1 MHTFQE
7 LFNVSSFFLR
17 NESNATLKFKLGRYV
32 TAKQSKQTHHLA
44 SLGIGNVENLSS
56 DDFSYESRLQ
66 IGFDVNLI
74 AHTYHEKLIWQDG
87 YCPMKTSWGMDGYCL
102 LTGLRLESFLC
113 MNLWTSLQ
121 KSGRNI
127 VE

>member
-1 MHTFQE
+1 MYHDLTAKLYRQETTFVSRLHTFQE
-7 LFNVSSFFLR
+7 LFNVSSFFFLR

-74 AHTYHEKLIWQDG
+74 VHTYHEKLI
-87 YCPMKTSWGMDGYCL
+87 
-102 LTGLRLESFLC
+102 
-113 MNLWTSLQ
+113 
-121 KSGRNI
+121 
-127 VE
+127 